1 MIRLGLPCPR
11 SVQARCVPSGE
22 SEVSPT
28 VSTLPRSARIARTFA
43 FAGGCVSG
51 EAARA
56 GKASAG
62 KQSVATQNR
71 ADKARRDTELMRRML
86 TVFAPAG
93 RARGPWRGTAYGS
106 LGTLR
111 QGRQIA
117 LPRSALDQRSR
128 RKSGSPGSFTGD
140 GPYMRA
146 SSADDVQRACS
157 MPNCAPMRPGRLFSY
172 TISTPFIDRFRNAC
186 YC

>member
-128 RKSGSPGSFTGD
+128 RKSGSPGSFTGNGPYID
-140 GPYMRA
+140 GPYIYESEQRRRRA
-146 SSADDVQRACS
+146 EGLFHAKLCS
-157 MPNCAPMRPGRLFSY
+157 DASRKAVFVHNF
-172 TISTPFIDRFRNAC
+172 NAF
-186 YC
+186 Y